1 MRRQGAYGE
10 EEDIA
15 RLRCLGGENGVLAEA
30 EEVVVDD
37 VALPEPGLV
46 SGNVGDGGICQ
57 V

>member
-1 MRRQGAYGE
+1 MYGE
-10 EEDIA
+10 EEGVA
-15 RLRCLGGENGVLAEA
+15 GLRCLGGDDGALAEA
-30 EEVVVDD
+30 EVVVDD